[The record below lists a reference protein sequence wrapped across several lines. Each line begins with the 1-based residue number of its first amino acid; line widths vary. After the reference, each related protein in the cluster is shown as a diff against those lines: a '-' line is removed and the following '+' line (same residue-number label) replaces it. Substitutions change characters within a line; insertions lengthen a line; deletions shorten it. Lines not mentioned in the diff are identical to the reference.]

1 MHYVKVSTPFEDSDL
16 VKETLEEVQF
26 NKIKTESQ
34 LLIRR
39 QPTDSLEP
47 IENMN
52 PLQKSNSWLENILQE
67 SKKISLHL
75 EHQHDLC
82 T

>member
-1 MHYVKVSTPFEDSDL
+1 MGSRSALKAGVRLFSPTENFDKGMHYVKVSTPFEDSDL

-52 PLQKSNSWLENILQE
+52 PLQKSNS
-67 SKKISLHL
+67 
-75 EHQHDLC
+75 
-82 T
+82 